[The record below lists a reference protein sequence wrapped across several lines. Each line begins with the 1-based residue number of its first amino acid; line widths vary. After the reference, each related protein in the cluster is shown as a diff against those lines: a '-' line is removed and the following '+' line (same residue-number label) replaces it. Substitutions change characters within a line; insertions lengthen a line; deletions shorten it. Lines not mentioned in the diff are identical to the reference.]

1 MIENAKVV
9 LGILEQAM
17 GTEQEGLQFYLKA
30 AKNTQDKKGKEM
42 FATLAGDEQKHY
54 DLIRRQHVALSD
66 KGKWV
71 GSADIKAVEIDL
83 EKQLFPK
90 GIEALKKTITVKS
103 DDWDALMFGLDIE
116 IKSYDL
122 YRNAASQIE
131 DSLGKQMFQF
141 LAVQEQSHW
150 DILMMRYEYL
160 FGPVSWQY

>member
-1 MIENAKVV
+1 MTEDIRTA
-9 LGILEQAM
+9 LTILERAM
-17 GTEQEGLQFYLKA
+17 SIEDGGQQFYREA
-30 AKNTQDKKGKEM
+30 AQTTQDINGQEM
-42 FATLAGDEQKHY
+42 FGTLAGDEQKHY

-141 LAVQEQSHW
+141 LAGQEQSHW
-150 DILMMRYEYL
+150 DILMMRYEYF